1 MSVTYITIKE
11 AAELSGKSPQTI
23 RRAIKANKIESKKK
37 KTAQGYNY
45 MIVRESVIKTY
56 KLRMTEPVSARKS
69 TGLSAKK
76 PKQMDLMDE
85 YASIGELKAL
95 NKKIEEIID
104 ENEQMK
110 KSLMGLIKTFQDQ
123 YAVLENRMHLIEAP
137 KDKKWYQFW
146 K

>member
-56 KLRMTEPVSARKS
+56 KLRMTEPVSSRKS
-69 TGLSAKK
+69 AGLGSKK
-76 PKQMDLMDE
+76 PKQMELMDE
-85 YASIGELKAL
+85 YASLGELKAL

-110 KSLMGLIKTFQDQ
+110 KSLMGFIKTFQEKFV
-123 YAVLENRMHLIEAP
+123 VLENRMHLIEAP